1 MYALNT
7 ARDNNANIYLWNKG
21 LEENVDL
28 LKSRFSDYTQE
39 RQWKSME
46 DQFLSKHWQLV
57 TNKVDH
63 IVFKKENNN
72 YDYFEIKIDNISSTT
87 RINVSIPLRNSQYQ
101 YGTHFNNYFEATDF
115 IEQHL
120 QNYED

>member
-1 MYALNT
+1 MYAQ
-7 ARDNNANIYLWNKG
+7 NNVNHWNKE
-21 LEENVDL
+21 L
-28 LKSRFSDYTQE
+28 QE
-39 RQWKSME
+39 
-46 DQFLSKHWQLV
+46 QFLSKHWQLV

-63 IVFKKENNN
+63 LVFKKENNN
-72 YDYFEIKIDNISSTT
+72 YDYFEIKIDAQNNNANNSSNT

-101 YGTHFNNYFEATDF
+101 YGTHFNNYFDATEF

>member
-1 MYALNT
+1 MYAQ
-7 ARDNNANIYLWNKG
+7 NNVNQWNKD
-21 LEENVDL
+21 LEE
-28 LKSRFSDYTQE
+28 
-39 RQWKSME
+39 
-46 DQFLSKHWQLV
+46 QFLSKHWQLV

-72 YDYFEIKIDNISSTT
+72 YDYFEIKIDTQDST
-87 RINVSIPLRNSQYQ
+87 RISVSIPLRNSQYQ
-101 YGTHFNNYFEATDF
+101 YGTHFNNYFDATEF

>member
-1 MYALNT
+1 MTMYAQ
-7 ARDNNANIYLWNKG
+7 NNVNQWNKE
-21 LEENVDL
+21 L
-28 LKSRFSDYTQE
+28 QE
-39 RQWKSME
+39 
-46 DQFLSKHWQLV
+46 QFLSKHWQLV

-63 IVFKKENNN
+63 LVFKKENNN
-72 YDYFEIKIDNISSTT
+72 YDYFEIKIEYSTSVPYSGSVTTRSAQSHSLDTQDST

-101 YGTHFNNYFEATDF
+101 YGTHFNNYFDATEF

>member
-1 MYALNT
+1 MYAQTN
-7 ARDNNANIYLWNKG
+7 DQSNNQSNNQWTKV
-21 LEENVDL
+21 EE
-28 LKSRFSDYTQE
+28 
-39 RQWKSME
+39 
-46 DQFLSKHWQLV
+46 QFLSKHWQLV

-72 YDYFEIKIDNISSTT
+72 YDYFEIKIDTPHDNANNNNNNST
-87 RINVSIPLRNSQYQ
+87 RISVSIPLRNSQYQ
-101 YGTHFNNYFEATDF
+101 YGTHFNNYFDATEF

>member
-1 MYALNT
+1 MYAQ
-7 ARDNNANIYLWNKG
+7 NNVNQWTKV
-21 LEENVDL
+21 EE
-28 LKSRFSDYTQE
+28 
-39 RQWKSME
+39 
-46 DQFLSKHWQLV
+46 QFLSKHWQLV

-63 IVFKKENNN
+63 VVFKKENNN
-72 YDYFEIKIDNISSTT
+72 YDYFEIKINTQENSSSNT

-101 YGTHFNNYFEATDF
+101 YGTHFNNYFDATEF

>member
-1 MYALNT
+1 MYALNNSN
-7 ARDNNANIYLWNKG
+7 DNINQTNNQWNKG
-21 LEENVDL
+21 LEE
-28 LKSRFSDYTQE
+28 
-39 RQWKSME
+39 
-46 DQFLSKHWQLV
+46 QFLSKHWQRV
-57 TNKVDH
+57 TNKVNH

-72 YDYFEIKIDNISSTT
+72 YDYFEIKIDSSSSSST

-101 YGTHFNNYFEATDF
+101 YGTHFNNYFDATEF

>member
-1 MYALNT
+1 MYAQTNDQT
-7 ARDNNANIYLWNKG
+7 NNQSNNQWNKD
-21 LEENVDL
+21 LEE
-28 LKSRFSDYTQE
+28 
-39 RQWKSME
+39 
-46 DQFLSKHWQLV
+46 QFLSKHWQLV

-72 YDYFEIKIDNISSTT
+72 YDYFEIKIDTPHDNNST
-87 RINVSIPLRNSQYQ
+87 RIRVSIPLRNSQYQ
-101 YGTHFNNYFEATDF
+101 YGTHFNNYFHATEF